1 MEASVMISE
10 FAAKQS
16 AGAVCLSA
24 FAIALGLVAPKP
36 AAASTVDVIG
46 GPGLD
51 QGALCVTGQL
61 CPGTSPAFPLS
72 GGAGVSG
79 SFDYNPVTKTV
90 DFSLTLLANAS
101 FGSETL
107 LKGSVFSANGVP
119 VGLSSLGGSAT
130 QVTQNGAATGLATL
144 SFNPGLPMI
153 LGAPVISGL
162 TCSFG
167 TGSDQCGVSLG
178 AGGLEVGPDSKSL
191 DYNAFLTFNA
201 DVTPVP
207 LPAAAWLMLSG
218 LGCFGALKWKRKLE
232 A

>member
-1 MEASVMISE
+1 MTSE
-10 FAAKQS
+10 FAAKRTT
-16 AGAVCLSA
+16 GAVGMSA
-24 FAIALGLVAPKP
+24 LAIALGLVAVPKP
-36 AAASTVDVIG
+36 AAASMVDVIG

-61 CPGTSPAFPLS
+61 CPGTSPAFSLS

-79 SFDYNPVTKTV
+79 SFDYNSVTKTV

-107 LKGSVFSANGVP
+107 LKGSVFSANSVP

-201 DVTPVP
+201 DVAPVP
-207 LPAAAWLMLSG
+207 LPAAAWLLLSG
-218 LGCFGALKWKRKLE
+218 LGGFAAFRRKRGLRQRVV
-232 A
+232 

>member
-1 MEASVMISE
+1 MAARFGYRTLRLDADGSTSRFGQLMETIVMTND
-10 FAAKQS
+10 FAARRT
-16 AGAVCLSA
+16 ANAVGLSTL
-24 FAIALGLVAPKP
+24 AIALGLAASKP

-72 GGAGVSG
+72 GGAAVSG
-79 SFDYNPVTKTV
+79 SFDYNSVTNTV

-101 FGSETL
+101 FGTETL
-107 LKGSVFSANGVP
+107 LKGSVFSASGVP
-119 VGLSSLGGSAT
+119 VGLSSLGGGAT
-130 QVTQNGAATGLATL
+130 EVTQNGARTGSATL

-178 AGGLEVGPDSKSL
+178 A
-191 DYNAFLTFNA
+191 
-201 DVTPVP
+201 
-207 LPAAAWLMLSG
+207 
-218 LGCFGALKWKRKLE
+218 
-232 A
+232 

>member
-1 MEASVMISE
+1 MTSD
-10 FAAKQS
+10 FAARRT
-16 AGAVCLSA
+16 ANAVGLSTL
-24 FAIALGLVAPKP
+24 AIALALAAPKP
-36 AAASTVDVIG
+36 AAASTVGVIG

-72 GGAGVSG
+72 GGAAVSG
-79 SFDYNPVTKTV
+79 SFAYNSVTNTV

-107 LKGSVFSANGVP
+107 LKGSVFSASGVP
-119 VGLSSLGGSAT
+119 VGLSSLGGGAT
-130 QVTQNGAATGLATL
+130 EVTQNGAKTGSATL

-178 AGGLEVGPDSKSL
+178 AGGLEVGPDSTSR
-191 DYNAFLTFNA
+191 DYNAFLTFNTA
-201 DVTPVP
+201 VAPVP
-207 LPAAAWLMLSG
+207 LPAAAWLLLSG
-218 LGCFGALKWKRKLE
+218 LGGIAAFRRKRSV
-232 A
+232 

>member
-1 MEASVMISE
+1 MTGD
-10 FAAKQS
+10 FAAKRTAHA
-16 AGAVCLSA
+16 AGMSIL
-24 FAIALGLVAPKP
+24 AIALGLISPKP
-36 AAASTVDVIG
+36 AAASTVNVIG

-72 GGAGVSG
+72 AGAAVSG
-79 SFDYNPVTKTV
+79 SFDYNPVTETV
-90 DFSLTLLANAS
+90 DFSLTLMANAS

-107 LKGSVFSANGVP
+107 LRGSVFSASGVP
-119 VGLSSLGGSAT
+119 VGLSSLGGGAT
-130 QVTQNGAATGLATL
+130 EVTQNGAATGLATL
-144 SFNPGLPMI
+144 SFNPGLAMI

-167 TGSDQCGVSLG
+167 TGSDQCGVSFG
-178 AGGLEVGPDSKSL
+178 ASGLEVGPDSKGL
-191 DYNAFLTFNA
+191 DYNAFLTFNT

-218 LGCFGALKWKRKLE
+218 LGWFAALKRRRTKTV
-232 A
+232 

>member
-1 MEASVMISE
+1 MTCECPTKRTV
-10 FAAKQS
+10 S
-16 AGAVCLSA
+16 AVGLSA
-24 FAIALGLVAPKP
+24 LAIALGLVVAPRP

-51 QGALCVTGQL
+51 QGALCATGQF

-72 GGAGVSG
+72 TGAAVSG
-79 SFDYNPVTKTV
+79 SFDYNAAAKTV

-107 LKGSVFSANGVP
+107 LKGSVFSASGVP
-119 VGLSSLGGSAT
+119 VGLSSLGGGAT
-130 QVTQNGAATGLATL
+130 EVTQNGAATGLATL

-178 AGGLEVGPDSKSL
+178 AGGLEVGPDSKNLS
-191 DYNAFLTFNA
+191 YNAFLTFNT
-201 DVTPVP
+201 DVAPVP
-207 LPAAAWLMLSG
+207 LPAAAWLLLSG
-218 LGCFGALKWKRKLE
+218 LGGFAAFRRK
-232 A
+232 

>member
-1 MEASVMISE
+1 MTTA
-10 FAAKQS
+10 FAAKRTAS
-16 AGAVCLSA
+16 VVGLSA
-24 FAIALGLVAPKP
+24 LAIALGLVAAPKSG
-36 AAASTVDVIG
+36 AASTVDVIG

-72 GGAGVSG
+72 AGAAVSG

-107 LKGSVFSANGVP
+107 VKGSVFSANGVP
-119 VGLSSLGGSAT
+119 VGLSSLGGGAME
-130 QVTQNGAATGLATL
+130 VTQNGAATGLATL

-178 AGGLEVGPDSKSL
+178 AGGLEVGPDSKNL
-191 DYNAFLTFNA
+191 NYNAFLTFNT
-201 DVTPVP
+201 DVAPVP
-207 LPAAAWLMLSG
+207 LPAAAWLLLSG
-218 LGCFGALKWKRKLE
+218 LGGFAAFRSKR
-232 A
+232 AV